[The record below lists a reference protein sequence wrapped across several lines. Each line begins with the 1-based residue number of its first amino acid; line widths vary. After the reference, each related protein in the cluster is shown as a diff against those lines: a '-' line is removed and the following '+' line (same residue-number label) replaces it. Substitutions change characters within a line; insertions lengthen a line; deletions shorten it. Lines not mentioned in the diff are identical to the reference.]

1 MKRNEKGEIIIM
13 KLDDKDERL
22 SSGYED
28 VILAAIEKLQNE
40 TSFYNYVEA
49 VLEPLFAG
57 NYEAPIQSTIVSLV
71 RKVKY
76 SILDTDVGVS
86 EWTSDQSNV
95 KRQLDVMIQRNII
108 YKDEDKRYKPYDVEY
123 KRQQMLK
130 HMRKEIR
137 FNREKAFFVSSTTL
151 LLEVNTDSFMTA
163 KKLFKDY
170 LGEHCYKILEHSGL
184 MVILL
189 EGSRDELK
197 KIRKDIKSLVKDA
210 YNN

>member
-1 MKRNEKGEIIIM
+1 
-13 KLDDKDERL
+13 
-22 SSGYED
+22 
-28 VILAAIEKLQNE
+28 
-40 TSFYNYVEA
+40 
-49 VLEPLFAG
+49 
-57 NYEAPIQSTIVSLV
+57 
-71 RKVKY
+71 
-76 SILDTDVGVS
+76 
-86 EWTSDQSNV
+86 
-95 KRQLDVMIQRNII
+95 
-108 YKDEDKRYKPYDVEY
+108 
-123 KRQQMLK
+123 MLK